1 MTHSFINVKNI
12 VILHGIKWFEHVCYK
27 KKTFVYFREGRHLR
41 TSLWLLTYVA
51 YHVCCCILNTV
62 SDIFTWYIVY
72 SKLHDTVQ
80 YTTQAVWYSQQTFNS
95 KGQRQR
101 YKWTR
106 KTIFLCKKPWPT
118 HQWKKQYKTSHT
130 NIKGICHMS
139 NEVNEQRT
147 LMQGQLACSATPPL
161 TQYNMMKQQNT
172 AVIRL

>member
-1 MTHSFINVKNI
+1 MVLNGLNMYAIKKNI
-12 VILHGIKWFEHVCYK
+12 RLFSWGTSFEDVM
-27 KKTFVYFREGRHLR
+27 
-41 TSLWLLTYVA
+41 WLLTYVA

-118 HQWKKQYKTSHT
+118 HQCKKQYKTSHT

-139 NEVNEQRT
+139 NEVIVNAHEQRT

-172 AVIRL
+172 GVIRL